1 MFFTSPW
8 FLPAKF
14 PPSEPL
20 SRSTRNCFLG
30 FPAPGDGESPH
41 GLAIKK
47 MRKMRDNWIWAGTFF
62 FEALDVTGIPVLCG
76 KSLISTSEKLGAIA
90 RTIWSRLKKCF
101 IWNSKVSFP
110 IGMGKEVNRELP
122 QPRPRTFGTWEV
134 LGKRIIPQRDSTIS
148 VWTEDQWTHKGPILW
163 EKVSEANRNKWIRS
177 TPCSHL
183 PATTNAKTPAPSS

>member
-1 MFFTSPW
+1 
-8 FLPAKF
+8 
-14 PPSEPL
+14 
-20 SRSTRNCFLG
+20 
-30 FPAPGDGESPH
+30 
-41 GLAIKK
+41 
-47 MRKMRDNWIWAGTFF
+47 
-62 FEALDVTGIPVLCG
+62 
-76 KSLISTSEKLGAIA
+76 LGAIA

-183 PATTNAKTPAPSS
+183 PATTNAKLLRRVAKLLEITIYRFPLVYSGTSWICLPMGETTWTCHL